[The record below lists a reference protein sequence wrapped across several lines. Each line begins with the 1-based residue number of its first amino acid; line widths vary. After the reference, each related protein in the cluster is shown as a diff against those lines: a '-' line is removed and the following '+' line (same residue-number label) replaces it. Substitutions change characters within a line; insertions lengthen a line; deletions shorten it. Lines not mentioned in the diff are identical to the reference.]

1 MGNVFKTPG
10 KLRGKTPRT
19 ARKRNV
25 PGADTRIVRLLSIT
39 GRTSLT
45 FQLQPLSDVFSSKP
59 VLRQSPQKAA
69 HHNKPRF
76 EIAAD
81 KEDQVQYSYK
91 SQADSG
97 YHTSSQEM
105 DIDQETNMSPIAQ
118 PLVNQDSDMID
129 AIAEHDLPDVQE
141 EHRTTEGSFH
151 SAKEDQTTKLGHTET
166 SATVS
171 TKPASPLVEDT
182 EQPSDHPVSTAEPQ
196 HDLQHDFDDDIGSPS
211 DESTPDRPLV
221 RKSSLTFAA
230 LPAREPMKSSIGA
243 RISRTSHVDQA
254 RSLSHN
260 AYGARP
266 ITAIDNNDPKST
278 GLNDE
283 DASMRD
289 DVDNVDEDDDD
300 DENVEILGHDDSDDE
315 AQMSKN
321 HSKSSTQRL
330 HEKIDM
336 LGKAPA
342 PRPSKSISSTLANIK
357 NSELNAH
364 PEGQPKHSQHTNDD
378 DDDWIKPLTS
388 PNVRS
393 SPAKSMA
400 IRNDED
406 SDEEEFDIRAPELIA
421 HEERMKTPV
430 RMSPAPVRMMPGYGH
445 AKSASTVTLASP
457 AKVAMAPPASPAKS
471 ISISNPSYQPTTTP
485 QGSPRRYLDLSASK
499 SRLHSIM
506 KTAKG
511 LFTTSATVSAAAKM
525 ETLSPQAL
533 KTVANN
539 MPGMYPNLNALLHDK
554 PLPTSPKD
562 SRKTRSSTDREKEEQ
577 RKEKEAAL
585 KQRMDE
591 QLEKA
596 REQERR
602 KAAEQRLAHEK
613 ALKAKAPEPPQS
625 SPRRQNGEPLDVAE
639 PPPPGMKTGRPVR
652 PGRDPPVNKAK
663 PAPVSIRVGT
673 LSQRMPINAAASA
686 STTQE
691 TLPAEPKRPGL
702 AKKPSTASLQSST
715 STNNLKSS
723 VHGPAPKPRAL
734 LAAERKKE
742 QDERE
747 AQRKLEQK
755 RELERKRAAQ
765 QEQARKEEQR
775 QRAEVEKKE
784 RERVAAEQAKRQAQ
798 QQAIERKRQEA
809 ARKAEQQRLDRAAN
823 EAVSALL
830 RLPDFVLTN
839 LSRPQR
845 DLLLAWLVKRLT
857 AR

>member
-1 MGNVFKTPG
+1 
-10 KLRGKTPRT
+10 
-19 ARKRNV
+19 
-25 PGADTRIVRLLSIT
+25 
-39 GRTSLT
+39 
-45 FQLQPLSDVFSSKP
+45 
-59 VLRQSPQKAA
+59 
-69 HHNKPRF
+69 
-76 EIAAD
+76 
-81 KEDQVQYSYK
+81 
-91 SQADSG
+91 
-97 YHTSSQEM
+97 M
-105 DIDQETNMSPIAQ
+105 DIDQNTNMSPIAQ
-118 PLVNQDSDMID
+118 PLETQDSDMID
-129 AIAEHDLPDVQE
+129 PITEPDLPDVHE

-151 SAKEDQTTKLGHTET
+151 SAKEDQTTKLGHAEP
-166 SATVS
+166 AAIAS
-171 TKPASPLVEDT
+171 TKPASPVVADI
-182 EQPSDHPVSTAEPQ
+182 EQPSDAPAPTAESQ
-196 HDLQHDFDDDIGSPS
+196 DDMQHDFDDDIGSPS
-211 DESTPDRPLV
+211 DESTPERPLV

-243 RISRTSHVDQA
+243 RISRTSHVDQT
-254 RSLSHN
+254 RSLSQNPH
-260 AYGARP
+260 ATRP
-266 ITAIDNNDPKST
+266 PPMTDNQEPKST

-283 DASMRD
+283 DIQMRD
-289 DVDNVDEDDDD
+289 DVNHEDEDD
-300 DENVEILGHDDSDDE
+300 DENVEILGHDDSEDE
-315 AQMSKN
+315 VQVSKI

-357 NSELNAH
+357 NAELSVH
-364 PEGQPKHSQHTNDD
+364 PGGQPKQLHYTNDD

-388 PNVRS
+388 PNARS

-400 IRNDED
+400 TRNDEY

-421 HEERMKTPV
+421 HEERMRTPV
-430 RMSPAPVRMMPGYGH
+430 RNSPAPVRILPGYGH
-445 AKSASTVTLASP
+445 AKSASTMTLASP
-457 AKVAMAPPASPAKS
+457 AKAAMAPPPSPAKS
-471 ISISNPSYQPTTTP
+471 ISISNPSFQPTTTP

-511 LFTTSATVSAAAKM
+511 LFTASASVSAAAKM
-525 ETLSPQAL
+525 ETLSPQTT
-533 KTVANN
+533 KTASNN
-539 MPGMYPNLNALLHDK
+539 MPGMYPNLNALLQDK
-554 PLPTSPKD
+554 PLPTSPKE
-562 SRKTRSSTDREKEEQ
+562 SRKTRSSTERGKEEQ

-585 KQRMDE
+585 KQRMDD
-591 QLEKA
+591 QLEKV

-625 SPRRQNGEPLDVAE
+625 SPRRQIGEPLDTAE
-639 PPPPGMKTGRPVR
+639 PPPPGMKTGRPLR

-673 LSQRMPINAAASA
+673 LSQRMPINAASA

-702 AKKPSTASLQSST
+702 VKKASNASLQSST
-715 STNNLKSS
+715 STSNLKSS

-765 QEQARKEEQR
+765 QELARKEEQR

-823 EAVSALL
+823 EAVSAPLC
-830 RLPDFVLTN
+830 LPNFVLTH
-839 LSRPQR
+839 LFRRLR
-845 DLLLAWLVKRLT
+845 DPLLAWLVKRLT
-857 AR
+857 AH

>member
-1 MGNVFKTPG
+1 MANVFKTPG

-25 PGADTRIVRLLSIT
+25 PGADTRIVRLLST
-39 GRTSLT
+39 TRQTSLT
-45 FQLQPLSDVFSSKP
+45 SEVQPLSDVFSSKP
-59 VLRQSPQKAA
+59 VLRQSPQKTT

-76 EIAAD
+76 EIATD
-81 KEDQVQYSYK
+81 KAEQTQHSYN
-91 SQADSG
+91 SHTDSG

-105 DIDQETNMSPIAQ
+105 DIDQETNMVPIIQ
-118 PLVNQDSDMID
+118 PQDTQDSDVTDVID
-129 AIAEHDLPDVQE
+129 EHDLPDVQE

-151 SAKEDQTTKLGHTET
+151 SAKEDQTTKLVQGENTATESKT
-166 SATVS
+166 PPPSVVADS
-171 TKPASPLVEDT
+171 G
-182 EQPSDHPVSTAEPQ
+182 QPSDGAMPTAEPHQ
-196 HDLQHDFDDDIGSPS
+196 DMPHDFDDDIGSPS

-221 RKSSLTFAA
+221 RKSSLTFAS

-254 RSLSHN
+254 RPVSHN
-260 AYGARP
+260 PYASRP
-266 ITAIDNNDPKST
+266 TTSADNQDPKSPA
-278 GLNDE
+278 LNDE
-283 DASMRD
+283 DTTMR
-289 DVDNVDEDDDD
+289 DNVDNEDEDEDD

-315 AQMSKN
+315 AQVPKN

-357 NSELNAH
+357 NNEPTVY
-364 PEGQPKHSQHTNDD
+364 PEGHPKHFQHTNDDD

-388 PNVRS
+388 PNVVS
-393 SPAKSMA
+393 SPAKSLVT
-400 IRNDED
+400 RNEED

-421 HEERMKTPV
+421 HEERMRTPV
-430 RMSPAPVRMMPGYGH
+430 RMSPAPVRLMPGYGH

-457 AKVAMAPPASPAKS
+457 AKAAMAPPASPAKS
-471 ISISNPSYQPTTTP
+471 ISISNPSYHPTTTP

-499 SRLHSIM
+499 SRLQSIM

-511 LFTTSATVSAAAKM
+511 LFTTSASISAAAKM

-533 KTVANN
+533 KTAAAN
-539 MPGMYPNLNALLHDK
+539 MPGMYPNLNALLQDK
-554 PLPTSPKD
+554 PLPTSPKET
-562 SRKTRSSTDREKEEQ
+562 RKTRGSTEREKEEQ
-577 RKEKEAAL
+577 RKGKEALL
-585 KQRMDE
+585 KQRMDD

-602 KAAEQRLAHEK
+602 KAAEQRVAHEK
-613 ALKAKAPEPPQS
+613 VLKAKAPEPPLS
-625 SPRRQNGEPLDVAE
+625 SPRRQNGEQMDMTEAA
-639 PPPPGMKTGRPVR
+639 PPGMKTGRPVR
-652 PGRDPPVNKAK
+652 PGRDPPINKAK
-663 PAPVSIRVGT
+663 PAPLSIRVGT
-673 LSQRMPINAAASA
+673 LSQRMPINTSSSASA
-686 STTQE
+686 AQE

-702 AKKPSTASLQSST
+702 AKKASSASLQSST
-715 STNNLKSS
+715 STNLKSS
-723 VHGPAPKPRAL
+723 VHGQAPKPRAL

-775 QRAEVEKKE
+775 QRAEAEKKE

-823 EAVSALL
+823 EAVSSLCVLL
-830 RLPDFVLTN
+830 DSN
-839 LSRPQR
+839 
-845 DLLLAWLVKRLT
+845 
-857 AR
+857 

>member
-1 MGNVFKTPG
+1 MCKYTTSLSSYPLTESNRDMANVFKTPG

-25 PGADTRIVRLLSIT
+25 PGADTRIVRSLST
-39 GRTSLT
+39 PRQTSLT
-45 FQLQPLSDVFSSKP
+45 SEVQPLSDVFSSKP
-59 VLRQSPQKAA
+59 VLRQSPQKTA

-76 EIAAD
+76 EIATD
-81 KEDQVQYSYK
+81 KAEQTQHSYK
-91 SQADSG
+91 SHADSG
-97 YHTSSQEM
+97 YHTSSQSQEL
-105 DIDQETNMSPIAQ
+105 DIDQETNMLPIIQ
-118 PLVNQDSDMID
+118 PLDIQDSDMTDVID
-129 AIAEHDLPDVQE
+129 EHDLPDVHE

-151 SAKEDQTTKLGHTET
+151 SAKEDQTTKLVQGENT
-166 SATVS
+166 AVDPR
-171 TKPASPLVEDT
+171 KPA
-182 EQPSDHPVSTAEPQ
+182 PSVVADSGQTSDGPTPTAEPHQ
-196 HDLQHDFDDDIGSPS
+196 DTPHDFDDDIGSPS

-221 RKSSLTFAA
+221 RKSSLTFAS

-243 RISRTSHVDQA
+243 RISRTSHVDQVHP
-254 RSLSHN
+254 LSHN
-260 AYGARP
+260 PYASRP
-266 ITAIDNNDPKST
+266 TISADNQDPKSP

-283 DASMRD
+283 DTTMRD
-289 DVDNVDEDDDD
+289 DVDHEDEDD

-315 AQMSKN
+315 VQVSKN

-357 NSELNAH
+357 NAEPAAY
-364 PEGQPKHSQHTNDD
+364 PEGHVKHFQHTNDD

-388 PNVRS
+388 PNVVS
-393 SPAKSMA
+393 SPAKSMMT
-400 IRNDED
+400 RNEED

-421 HEERMKTPV
+421 HEERMRTPV
-430 RMSPAPVRMMPGYGH
+430 RMSPAPVRLMPGYGH

-457 AKVAMAPPASPAKS
+457 AKAAMAPPASPAKS
-471 ISISNPSYQPTTTP
+471 ISISNPSYHPTTTP

-499 SRLHSIM
+499 SRLQSIM

-511 LFTTSATVSAAAKM
+511 LFTTSASISAAAKM

-533 KTVANN
+533 KTAATN
-539 MPGMYPNLNALLHDK
+539 MPGMYPNLNALLQDK
-554 PLPTSPKD
+554 PLPTSPKET
-562 SRKTRSSTDREKEEQ
+562 RKTRGSAEREKEGQ
-577 RKEKEAAL
+577 RKEKEALL
-585 KQRMDE
+585 KQRMDD

-613 ALKAKAPEPPQS
+613 ALKAKAPEPAQS
-625 SPRRQNGEPLDVAE
+625 SPRRPNGEQMDMTEAA
-639 PPPPGMKTGRPVR
+639 PPGMKTGRPVR
-652 PGRDPPVNKAK
+652 PGRDPPINKAK

-673 LSQRMPINAAASA
+673 LSQRMPITTASSA
-686 STTQE
+686 STAQE

-702 AKKPSTASLQSST
+702 AKKASTASLQSST
-715 STNNLKSS
+715 STALKSS
-723 VHGPAPKPRAL
+723 VHGQAPKPRAL

-775 QRAEVEKKE
+775 QRAEMEKKE

-823 EAVSALL
+823 EAVSTLYVLL
-830 RLPDFVLTN
+830 D
-839 LSRPQR
+839 S
-845 DLLLAWLVKRLT
+845 D
-857 AR
+857 